1 MNIYSIRDDIAQ
13 FFIAPFLAENDGH
26 AKRMFVS
33 SMGDSFP
40 HRSDFKLYRVGS
52 FDTEN
57 GLVTPEDPALV
68 LAGFSIP
75 IDLDPR
81 APQPQTSTEK
91 APS

>member
-1 MNIYSIRDDIAQ
+1 MMIYSIRDDVAQ
-13 FFIAPFLAENDGH
+13 FFIAPFLAENDAH
-26 AKRMFVS
+26 AKRMFIG

-52 FDTEN
+52 FDPDN
-57 GLVTPEDPALV
+57 GTVTPEDPALV

-81 APQPQTSTEK
+81 APQHQPSTEK
-91 APS
+91 ADS